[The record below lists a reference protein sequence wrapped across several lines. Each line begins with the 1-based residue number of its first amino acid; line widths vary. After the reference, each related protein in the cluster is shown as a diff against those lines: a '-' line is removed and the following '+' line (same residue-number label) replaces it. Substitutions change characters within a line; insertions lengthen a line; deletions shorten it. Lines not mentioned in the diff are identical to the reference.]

1 VSTNSIEELYEKIK
15 NDVRNNLSDIDK
27 EMKESYDKF
36 NNEFKEKHGITY
48 DDYYEVLTKFYE
60 EE

>member
-1 VSTNSIEELYEKIK
+1 MSTNSIDDLYEKIK
-15 NDVRNNLSDIDK
+15 KDVGNNLNIINK

-36 NNEFKEKHGITY
+36 NNEFKEKHGVTY
-48 DDYYEVLTKFYE
+48 YDYYEYLTKFYE